1 MSHFADHSRWRVS
14 HVLRKC
20 ARHRSYQKH
29 GSPKLCP
36 MDSRPEDLRSCLS
49 IDIVRM
55 ASSSSGLFKFFHGP
69 VALDPLLDSY
79 SEYVLYSCTYMSV
92 VCVGW
97 LTPVSVI
104 HWAPFRPGIA
114 TCCRP

>member
-1 MSHFADHSRWRVS
+1 MSTGICTLTLVCLTRWKSHFADHSRWRVS

-29 GSPKLCP
+29 DSPKLCP

-49 IDIVRM
+49 VDIVRM
-55 ASSSSGLFKFFHGP
+55 ASSSSGLFKFFHGS

-79 SEYVLYSCTYMSV
+79 SDS
-92 VCVGW
+92 
-97 LTPVSVI
+97 
-104 HWAPFRPGIA
+104 
-114 TCCRP
+114 